1 MMENFSSSHQD
12 LPECV
17 QDWFARKGWQVH
29 DHQREM
35 IAAIETGRSAL
46 LVAPT
51 GTGKTLAGFLP
62 SLIRH
67 IRAPEARGLKTLYIS
82 PLKALAVDIAR
93 NLEAPIR
100 EMKLDLR
107 AETRTGDTPPAK
119 RQRQR
124 QNPPEILMTTP
135 ETLELMLTWP
145 DASDFFG
152 NLDCIILDELHALAG
167 NKRGDLLALSLSRLR
182 QLAPKAKSIGLS
194 ATIANPDRLK
204 GWLDPLLEK
213 VEVIRAAKTTEPEI
227 RVLEKEGH
235 LPWAGHSAAY
245 AVEDI
250 FRLIAENRTTLV
262 FVNTR
267 AQAEIL
273 FQSLWR
279 INEDTLPIG
288 LHHGSLAAEQR
299 RKVEAHMANGQL
311 RAVVATSSLDL
322 GIDWADIDLVIQV
335 GAPKGTARLLQRIGR
350 SGHRFDQISRAVLV
364 PANRF
369 EVFECLAA
377 IADIRSGKLDDP
389 EDIPGGL
396 DVLAQHVVGMAM
408 SDPFTA
414 DHLYGEVRNAF
425 PYRNLTRREFDD
437 VLDFVTTGGYALKA
451 YERYH
456 KLALGRDG
464 LYRIAHRQVALQWRL
479 NVGTIVESQTLT
491 LRLRGGGKLGK
502 IEEYFIQSLVPG
514 DTFIF
519 SGQVLE
525 FVGMKGTM
533 TAEAARATASE
544 PKVPAYA
551 GGRLP
556 LTTNL
561 AERIRAMIADKSGWG
576 AYPETVRQWLSI
588 QDWKSD
594 LPGQDHLLVESFPR
608 GGKEFLVIYG
618 FEGRNAHQT
627 LGMLLT
633 RRMERAGLRPVGFV
647 ASDYALAVWS
657 LGRVDHAQVNSLL
670 LPDLLGDDLE
680 EWMQESTMMKR
691 SFRTVATIAGLLEK
705 RQPGAEKT
713 GRQMTMNSDLIY
725 DVLIRHQPDH
735 LLIRATRDD
744 AARGLTDIRRLS
756 DLLARFEGHIAF
768 QQLERVS
775 PLAMPMMLEVGRE
788 SVTASAVE
796 DSLAELEAELIA
808 EALDGMGK
816 VTPIQARLAL

>member
-1 MMENFSSSHQD
+1 MENLFSISQD
-12 LPECV
+12 MPDCV
-17 QDWFARKGWQVH
+17 LDWFARKGWQVH
-29 DHQREM
+29 EHQREV
-35 IAAIETGRSAL
+35 IRAIEQGQSAL
-46 LVAPT
+46 LIAPT

-67 IRAPEARGLKTLYIS
+67 IRSPGGKGLRTLYIS

-100 EMKLDLR
+100 EMQLDLR
-107 AETRTGDTPPAK
+107 AETRTGDTPPEK
-119 RQRQR
+119 RKRQR

-135 ETLELMLTWP
+135 ESLELMLTWP
-145 DASDFFG
+145 DAAEVFAG
-152 NLDCIILDELHALAG
+152 LDCIILDELHALAG
-167 NKRGDLLALSLSRLR
+167 NKRGDLLSLSLARLR
-182 QLAPKAKSIGLS
+182 RLAPAARTIGLS
-194 ATIANPDRLK
+194 ATVANPAMLR
-204 GWLDPLLEK
+204 GWLDPVPEK
-213 VEVIRAAKTTEPEI
+213 VEIIRAARSHEPEI
-227 RVLEKEGH
+227 WVLEKDGH
-235 LPWAGHSAAY
+235 LPWAGHSASY

-250 FRLIAENRTTLV
+250 FRLITENRITLV

-279 INEDTLPIG
+279 INEETLPIG

-299 RKVEAHMANGQL
+299 RKVESHMAKGQL

-350 SGHRFDQISRAVLV
+350 SGHRYDQISRAVLV

-377 IADIRSGKLDDP
+377 IADIRSGELDDP
-389 EDIPGGL
+389 ADTPGGL

-408 SDPFTA
+408 SDPFRA
-414 DHLYGEVRNAF
+414 EELFDEVREAW
-425 PYRNLTRREFDD
+425 PYRQLTRQEFDD
-437 VLDFVTTGGYALKA
+437 VLDFVSTGGYALKA
-451 YERYH
+451 YEKFH
-456 KLALGRDG
+456 KLVPGRDG
-464 LYRIAHRQVALQWRL
+464 LYRIAHRSVALQWRL

-491 LRLRGGGKLGK
+491 LQLRGGGKLGK

-519 SGQVLE
+519 AGQVLE
-525 FVGMKGTM
+525 YTGMKGTM
-533 TAEAARATASE
+533 TAEAVRATATE

-561 AERIRAMIADKSGWG
+561 AERIRAMIADRSGWD

-594 LPGQDHLLVESFPR
+594 LPGLDHLLVENFPR

-633 RRMERAGLRPVGFV
+633 RRMERAGLKPIGFV

-657 LGRVDHAQVNSLL
+657 LEAPSSGQVEDLL
-670 LPDLLGDDLE
+670 SPDLLGDDLE

-691 SFRTVATIAGLLEK
+691 CFRSVATIAGLLEK
-705 RQPGAEKT
+705 RHPGAEKT

-725 DVLIRHQPDH
+725 DVLLRHQPDH
-735 LLIRATRDD
+735 LLIRATREE
-744 AARGLTDIRRLS
+744 AARGLTDIRRLA
-756 DLLARFEGHIAF
+756 DLLARFEGRLAF
-768 QQLERVS
+768 RQLERVS
-775 PLAMPMMLEVGRE
+775 PLAMPLMLEVGRE

-796 DSLAELEAELIA
+796 ESLAELEAELVA
-808 EALDGMGK
+808 EALEGMD
-816 VTPIQARLAL
+816 TSIPIQASLAL